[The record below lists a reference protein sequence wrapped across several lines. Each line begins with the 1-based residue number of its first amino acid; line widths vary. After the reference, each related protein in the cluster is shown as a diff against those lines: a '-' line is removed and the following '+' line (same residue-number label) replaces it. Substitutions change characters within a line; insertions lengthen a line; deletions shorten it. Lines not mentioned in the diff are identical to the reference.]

1 MPLNAR
7 LSNGNV
13 TAIEL
18 VDIQNCTVYDLKVAI
33 QQSTGEVLQGMRL
46 VVNGR
51 ILQDD
56 EALLSIYNVKPN
68 DTVHVARTRVTLA
81 STPQPSR
88 RKWKN

>member
-7 LSNGNV
+7 LSNGTV
-13 TAIEL
+13 TAIEIS
-18 VDIQNCTVYDLKVAI
+18 DIQNSTVYDLKIAI
-33 QQSTGEVLQGMRL
+33 QQSTGEALQGMRL

-68 DTVHVARTRVTLA
+68 DTVHVARTRVAVA

-88 RKWKN
+88 RSGKI